1 MSSGNAML
9 DGILWGGS
17 QWPSSNITYY
27 FAHQNEFSGFD
38 SNWSSVGQ
46 NAYRAA
52 LQSWANVAN
61 ITFTEVSS
69 PGSATF
75 IEHSVSGAYFGYTFF
90 GSHYTP
96 GTPAPAHGHYAYDAP
111 GWDYNDPNGGLR
123 VGGLAF
129 PTLVHE
135 LGHGLGLAHPHD
147 DMGPSTIWPG
157 VTSPWDSYGTNNLN
171 QGIFTVMSYNY
182 GWDQVQD
189 PIGNRLTTYGY
200 VGGPMAFDI
209 AAIQYLYGANMS
221 YHTGADTYTLPDVN
235 APGTYWT
242 SIWDAGGIDQIVY
255 GGTRNV
261 IIDLHAA
268 TIDNSPTGGGIPSS
282 ANEIYGG
289 FTIARNVVIENGSGG
304 SGADSLFGNNV
315 ANFLSGNGG
324 SDVITGAFGND
335 SLVGGFGADTLLG
348 NQDNDVVIG
357 NQDDDIVV
365 GGQGDD
371 LVVGGQGL
379 DFVFGNE
386 GNDFVFG
393 NESNDTIIAGQGAD
407 TVFAGQGDDSI
418 LGSEGNDSM
427 FGNEGADRF
436 AFATGSGADVIG
448 DFNGAAGDRLSLAG
462 QGYSLGS
469 SGDGDAL
476 LLLSGGGTIELNGIA
491 PAGFQPGF
499 LV

>member
-1 MSSGNAML
+1 MPSGNAML
-9 DGILWGGS
+9 DGILWGGFH
-17 QWPSSNITYY
+17 WGSSITYY
-27 FAHQNEFSGFD
+27 FAHNGEFTGFD
-38 SNWSSVGQ
+38 TNWTSTEQ
-46 NAYRAA
+46 NGYRSA

-61 ITFTEVSS
+61 ITFTEVFS

-75 IEHSVSGAYFGYTFF
+75 IGHSVPNGFF
-90 GSHYTP
+90 GGGTLGQHDTP
-96 GTPAPAHGHYAYDAP
+96 DGPAPADGYFNYQGT
-111 GWDYNDPNGGLR
+111 GWDEDDPSGGLR
-123 VGGLAF
+123 VGGYAF
-129 PTLVHE
+129 LTLVHE

-147 DMGPSTIWPG
+147 NGGGSTIWPG
-157 VTSPWDSYGTNNLN
+157 VSGAFNSYGDNNLN
-171 QGIFTVMSYNY
+171 QGIFTVMSYND

-189 PIGNRLTTYGY
+189 PLGSGLTTYGF

-221 YHTGADTYTLPDVN
+221 YHTGGDTYTLPDVN
-235 APGTYWT
+235 TPGTYWT

-268 TIDNSPTGGGIPSS
+268 TIDNSPTGGGTPSY
-282 ANEIYGG
+282 ANGIFGG
-289 FTIARNVVIENGSGG
+289 FTIAQNVVIENGSGG

-315 ANFLSGNGG
+315 ANLLSGNGG
-324 SDVITGAFGND
+324 NDVITGAFGND

-348 NQDNDVVIG
+348 NQDNDVVLG
-357 NQDDDIVV
+357 NQDNDIVV

-371 LVVGGQGL
+371 VVVGGQGV

-386 GNDFVFG
+386 ANDFVFG

-448 DFNGAAGDRLSLAG
+448 DFNGAAGDRLTLFG
-462 QGYSLGS
+462 QTYVQGT
-469 SGDGDAL
+469 SGDGDVL
-476 LLLSGGGTIELNGIA
+476 LTLSGGGTIELNGVA
-491 PAGFQPGF
+491 PAAFNPGF
-499 LV
+499 VV